1 MRILHVYYKLY
12 HHATDCPVH
21 FQFQYHLQDWPTP
34 KTPDSDRSEIFQNCP
49 DAFLFIEGRVPRLPF
64 RLVACLVTRFWQ
76 INGFKPDN
84 GWLISL
90 PKLRHKLFWFFVNYL
105 VSASAKFPRPEACVA
120 ILSPGVEWM
129 ELGGSKT
136 ATKSPTWPC
145 DPIAKKN
152 RIADRESQFY
162 TEKPILPLSRAF
174 NESFAVRPEKLLEN
188 NEYQVY
194 LHCKKTSLNKNHI
207 KNIWNY

>member
-1 MRILHVYYKLY
+1 LVNLIYGQFFMALWVLYHSSIHSKKKSKRLASMRILHVYYKLY

-136 ATKSPTWPC
+136 ATKSWMGFARGVGGGGGECEWGKTW
-145 DPIAKKN
+145 A
-152 RIADRESQFY
+152 
-162 TEKPILPLSRAF
+162 
-174 NESFAVRPEKLLEN
+174 
-188 NEYQVY
+188 
-194 LHCKKTSLNKNHI
+194 
-207 KNIWNY
+207 